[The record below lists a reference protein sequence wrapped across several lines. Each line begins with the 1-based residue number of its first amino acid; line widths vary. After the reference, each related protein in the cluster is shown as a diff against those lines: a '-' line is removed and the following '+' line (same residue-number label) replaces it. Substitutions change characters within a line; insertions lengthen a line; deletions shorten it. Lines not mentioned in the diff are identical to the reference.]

1 MEDDIMEF
9 EVCLEELWDCII
21 THNSSKDVARH
32 GSSGVAVAPMVY
44 RGNHCLLKV
53 VEILDGTIYCHSQ
66 GFITRP
72 AFTDGLYVFNIRCR
86 RIDKTRALSVKA
98 RSSAIYAVSFG

>member
-1 MEDDIMEF
+1 MQDNIVEF
-9 EVCLEELWDCII
+9 KIVLERLRDCII
-21 THNSSKDVARH
+21 TNDSTKDIASH

-44 RGNHCLLKV
+44 RGNQCLLKV

-66 GFITRP
+66 SFITRP

-86 RIDKTRALSVKA
+86 RINKT
-98 RSSAIYAVSFG
+98 SSFVTAKD